1 MQGYYIPQRSST
13 HRVYSG
19 ARQAC
24 RGELFLEQ
32 RSSVLPLVESSLSD
46 HLHPPLSVPSVPKR
60 ETRHS
65 HVQYLLVQGV
75 VEPVKDLVSA
85 GFYSLLF
92 LIHKDADEFRPVID
106 LFCLNRFLDIP
117 TFRMKTAERITACFR
132 PNFCIT
138 ALDLEKAY
146 FDFPVQPDY
155 WKYLLFQTE
164 ELFQV
169 CARPLSIYPA
179 LWLLAIQHGVGRSQ
193 EDRTLLVIQLFLYPD
208 DWLIQA
214 STEDLCAQDT
224 DGVVQLGLLSNHM
237 KSALVANQ
245 ECVFLMYVFRLT
257 TLLGFLPQKR
267 REPY

>member
-1 MQGYYIPQRSST
+1 MNGFSSARARKT
-13 HRVYSG
+13 RALTNRAGRYVNRAGRKGIRAGRKILRAGRG
-19 ARQAC
+19 ALRN
-24 RGELFLEQ
+24 R
-32 RSSVLPLVESSLSD
+32 
-46 HLHPPLSVPSVPKR
+46 PSWN
-60 ETRHS
+60 T
-65 HVQYLLVQGV
+65 G
-75 VEPVKDLVSA
+75 PVKDLVSA

-169 CARPLSIYPA
+169 CARPLGIYPA

>member
-24 RGELFLEQ
+24 RGELRLEQ

-117 TFRMKTAERITACFR
+117 TFRMKTAECITACFR

-155 WKYLLFQTE
+155 WKYLLFQTGVIPG
-164 ELFQV
+164 LCPSPRHLS
-169 CARPLSIYPA
+169 CA
-179 LWLLAIQHGVGRSQ
+179 LAPGS
-193 EDRTLLVIQLFLYPD
+193 
-208 DWLIQA
+208 
-214 STEDLCAQDT
+214 STWCWQ
-224 DGVVQLGLLSNHM
+224 
-237 KSALVANQ
+237 KS
-245 ECVFLMYVFRLT
+245 
-257 TLLGFLPQKR
+257 GG
-267 REPY
+267 